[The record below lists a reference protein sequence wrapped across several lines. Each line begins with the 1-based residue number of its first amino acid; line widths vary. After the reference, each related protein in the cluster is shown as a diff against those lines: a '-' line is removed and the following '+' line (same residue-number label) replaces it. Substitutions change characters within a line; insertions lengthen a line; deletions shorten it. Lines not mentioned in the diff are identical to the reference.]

1 MKLMVID
8 GNSIVNRAYYGIRP
22 LSTRDGL
29 YTHAIYGFLTTL
41 QRLLDEEQ
49 PEALCVT
56 FDRREP
62 TFRHQA
68 DERYKA
74 QRKGM
79 PEELAM
85 EIELLDYAMNQTDD
99 VVSVAR
105 LDESILQSLAS
116 LRFASASGSYR
127 QLDDDVMELKSQVLK
142 RSYTYGEGLDSSQ
155 LSALRQS
162 LIEEYRALR
171 TQSSSVTSR
180 ITAPVAGVFSSL
192 ADGYESLLTP
202 QSILTMT
209 PADLD
214 ALMALSYGNG
224 RTVQEEQQE
233 MVLVIGENI
242 KVRRFARYDTGLS
255 VPYVHMGGRIAVLVN
270 LETESTDAAVI
281 ELGKDIAM
289 QIAALNPTYMDK
301 SDVSEEFIAKEK
313 EIRLAQAKED
323 PKNAKK
329 PDAIIEKI
337 VMGGIAKYFKEI
349 CLLQQP
355 FVKDDKVS
363 VEDHIAAVAK
373 QIGASIKLVG
383 YTRFEKGE
391 GIEKRQD
398 DLAEEVAKL
407 VK

>member
-1 MKLMVID
+1 MNDAGTVKTVCMDADEIERSLTRIAHQILETNKGAGNIALVGIVTRGDLLAKRLAEKIEAIEGTKVPLGKLDISFYRDDFATHLSPEVHSTDILFDLD
-8 GNSIVNRAYYGIRP
+8 GKDVV
-22 LSTRDGL
+22 LVDDVL
-29 YTHAIYGFLTTL
+29 YTGRTIRAA
-41 QRLLDEEQ
+41 LD
-49 PEALCVT
+49 ALMDIGRPSTVQLAVLV
-56 FDRREP
+56 DRG
-62 TFRHQA
+62 H
-68 DERYKA
+68 
-74 QRKGM
+74 
-79 PEELAM
+79 
-85 EIELLDYAMNQTDD
+85 
-99 VVSVAR
+99 
-105 LDESILQSLAS
+105 
-116 LRFASASGSYR
+116 R
-127 QLDDDVMELKSQVLK
+127 QLP
-142 RSYTYGEGLDSSQ
+142 
-155 LSALRQS
+155 
-162 LIEEYRALR
+162 IRADF
-171 TQSSSVTSR
+171 VGKNEKFVDFVKG
-180 ITAPVAGVFSSL
+180 VAATV
-192 ADGYESLLTP
+192 AANK
-202 QSILTMT
+202 